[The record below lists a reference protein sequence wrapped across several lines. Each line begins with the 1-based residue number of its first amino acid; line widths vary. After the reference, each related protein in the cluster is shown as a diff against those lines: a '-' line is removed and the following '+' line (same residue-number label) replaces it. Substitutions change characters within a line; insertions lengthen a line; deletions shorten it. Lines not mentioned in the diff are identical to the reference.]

1 MPQETDCG
9 FGSIGMSYPEPRM
22 FVPEV
27 SQVANAKNKNRAVAG
42 DAPDANDPTFET
54 EINRDN
60 DIPRWNNELNATEF
74 VSDQYT
80 MFCRR
85 NTESTNV

>member
-1 MPQETDCG
+1 M
-9 FGSIGMSYPEPRM
+9 Y
-22 FVPEV
+22 VPEV
-27 SQVANAKNKNRAVAG
+27 SQVANAKNRGREVAAE
-42 DAPDANDPTFET
+42 APDGDHPTFET
-54 EINRDN
+54 KINRD
-60 DIPRWNNELNATEF
+60 DDVPRWNNELNATEF